1 VRGERGDFRKA
12 SAIMNPFQSISGLQ
26 GGFKPPAKLA
36 EMGGISMQQP
46 FFTPDVGATNANFT
60 NVLMNTLKG
69 VNETAQKPDAL
80 LKEAMTTGRVD
91 IHDVMLANSKAE
103 LAVNMTSAVLTKV
116 IQAYDRILQIQV

>member
-1 VRGERGDFRKA
+1 
-12 SAIMNPFQSISGLQ
+12 MNPFQAISPFS
-26 GGFKPPAKLA
+26 GGFQAPSQLTQL
-36 EMGGISMQQP
+36 GGISTRHN
-46 FFTPDVGATNANFT
+46 FFTPNVGETNGNFT
-60 NVLMNTLKG
+60 NVLMNTLQG
-69 VNETAQKPDAL
+69 VNETARKPDVL